1 MQRFR
6 LNHRCRRSPS
16 ELIDL
21 IQQLQLQMRSLAQVL
36 LLLPSLLL
44 LLLLTRTAWTLQ
56 YDSGR
61 KMRSLL
67 HLPFYI

>member
-1 MQRFR
+1 MQLFR

-16 ELIDL
+16 ALIDL
-21 IQQLQLQMRSLAQVL
+21 IQQLQLQMKSLAQVL

-44 LLLLTRTAWTLQ
+44 LLTRNAWTLQ
-56 YDSGR
+56 DDSGR

-67 HLPFYI
+67 HLPIYI